1 MAKKRVTKKMIAD
14 LNWARRQ
21 RDKYQKMVELIE
33 EVIVTSTYLD
43 LQDEKAQQMLAPDGA
58 KEKNGH

>member
-1 MAKKRVTKKMIAD
+1 MKKRVTKKMITD

-33 EVIVTSTYLD
+33 KMIVTSTYLD
-43 LQDEKAQQMLAPDGA
+43 LQDEKSTQPSSLPVL
-58 KEKNGH
+58 ERN